1 MACKDIGRSA
11 LDLPP
16 NKAARV
22 AALLSEISSSDTVT
36 RVAESVQLD
45 SYANEVRRHIQD
57 PDTEDVWDRLLAFLQ
72 DLQKSEIPSV
82 THLTNELVLTV
93 L

>member
-1 MACKDIGRSA
+1 MASKEFGRNA
-11 LDLPP
+11 LNLPP

-22 AALLSEISSSDTVT
+22 VALLSKISSSEIVT
-36 RVAESVQLD
+36 CVAKSVQLD

-57 PDTEDVWDRLLAFLQ
+57 SGTEDVWDRLLAFLQ

>member
-1 MACKDIGRSA
+1 MACKDIGRRA

-22 AALLSEISSSDTVT
+22 AAMLSEISSSDIVT

-57 PDTEDVWDRLLAFLQ
+57 PTQRMSGTDFLRSYKIFKKARY
-72 DLQKSEIPSV
+72 LP
-82 THLTNELVLTV
+82 
-93 L
+93 

>member
-1 MACKDIGRSA
+1 MSCKGFGRHA
-11 LDLPP
+11 IDPPP
-16 NKAARV
+16 NKAAQV
-22 AALLSEISSSDTVT
+22 AALLSELSNSDIVT
-36 RVAESVQLD
+36 CVAKSVQLD

-57 PDTEDVWDRLLAFLQ
+57 PGPRNVWDRLLAFLQ
-72 DLQKSEIPSV
+72 DLLKSMIPSV

>member
-1 MACKDIGRSA
+1 MACKDNGRRA

-22 AALLSEISSSDTVT
+22 AALLSEISSSDIVT